1 LSRHSLTKA
10 FHAALVALPFVLMV
24 LPVDFFDKGTSVCL
38 SKTLA
43 GMECYACGLTRGVMH
58 LLHLDFQGAWAF
70 NRLTFIVAPLLSL
83 FWIKSV
89 MILAGK
95 PLPGW
100 LDQLT

>member
-1 LSRHSLTKA
+1 
-10 FHAALVALPFVLMV
+10 
-24 LPVDFFDKGTSVCL
+24 
-38 SKTLA
+38 
-43 GMECYACGLTRGVMH
+43 MECYACGLTRGVMH

-70 NRLTFIVAPLLSL
+70 NRITFIVTPLLFL

-100 LDQLT
+100 LDKLI